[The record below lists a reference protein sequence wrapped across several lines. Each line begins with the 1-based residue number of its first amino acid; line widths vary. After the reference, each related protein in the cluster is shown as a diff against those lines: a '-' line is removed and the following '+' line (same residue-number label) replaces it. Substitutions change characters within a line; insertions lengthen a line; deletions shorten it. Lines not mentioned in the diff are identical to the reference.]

1 MFKRKK
7 KETKENKEQVMEENK
22 AAVLNALIL
31 ELRKSGVADK
41 EIREKFEKQNYPM
54 EIINYLFK
62 LNEKEVKM
70 GKKEYDEEEFDEDED
85 DEEEEEDEIIV
96 PQAKKKKFEEPRK
109 LAKEERKEP
118 KVKDE
123 ENPLQ
128 AIAQAINEL
137 NQRLI
142 VIESSLYRIRNA

>member
-41 EIREKFEKQNYPM
+41 EIRKKFEKQNYPM